1 MTLIFNKIRK
11 LLHEEYSFQY
21 DQIQLDTDFEKELGT
36 DSREMLELINDFE
49 TIFNIEISFDDID
62 DFIFS
67 GETIKVQ
74 DVVDYITKKITDPEK
89 LHKNKL

>member
-1 MTLIFNKIRK
+1 MTFIFNRIRK
-11 LLHEEYSFQY
+11 LLHEEYRFPY

-49 TIFNIEISFDDID
+49 IIFDIEINFDDID

-67 GETIKVQ
+67 GKTIKIQ
-74 DVVDYITKKITDPEK
+74 DVVDYIGKKIRIRQ
-89 LHKNKL
+89 

>member
-1 MTLIFNKIRK
+1 MSLIFDKIRK

-21 DQIQLDTDFEKELGT
+21 DQIQLDTDFEKELGS

-49 TIFNIEISFDDID
+49 TIFDIEISFDDID

-67 GETIKVQ
+67 GKTIKIQ
-74 DVVDYITKKITDPEK
+74 DVIDYIENKITG
-89 LHKNKL
+89 

>member
-1 MTLIFNKIRK
+1 MTLIFDRIRK

-21 DQIQLDTDFEKELGT
+21 DQIQLDTDFEKELGS

-49 TIFNIEISFDDID
+49 TIFDVEISFDDID

-67 GETIKVQ
+67 GKTIKIQ
-74 DVVDYITKKITDPEK
+74 DVIDYIEKKITG
-89 LHKNKL
+89 

>member
-1 MTLIFNKIRK
+1 MTLIFDKIRK

-21 DQIQLDTDFEKELGT
+21 DQIQLDTDFEKELGS

-49 TIFNIEISFDDID
+49 TIFDIEISFDDID

-67 GETIKVQ
+67 GKTIKIQ
-74 DVVDYITKKITDPEK
+74 DVIDYIEKKITS
-89 LHKNKL
+89 

>member
-1 MTLIFNKIRK
+1 MSLIFDKIRK

-21 DQIQLDTDFEKELGT
+21 DQIQLDTDFEKELGS

-49 TIFNIEISFDDID
+49 TIFDIEISFDDID

-67 GETIKVQ
+67 GKTIKVQ
-74 DVVDYITKKITDPEK
+74 DVIDYIEKKITG
-89 LHKNKL
+89 

>member
-1 MTLIFNKIRK
+1 MTLIFNRIRK

-21 DQIQLDTDFEKELGT
+21 HQIQLDTDFEKELGT

-49 TIFNIEISFDDID
+49 TLFDIEISLDDID

-67 GETIKVQ
+67 GKTIKIQ
-74 DVVDYITKKITDPEK
+74 DVIDYIEKKITA
-89 LHKNKL
+89 

>member
-1 MTLIFNKIRK
+1 MTLIFDKIRK

-21 DQIQLDTDFEKELGT
+21 DQIQLDTDFEKELGS

-49 TIFNIEISFDDID
+49 TIFDIEISFDDID

-67 GETIKVQ
+67 GKTIKVQ
-74 DVVDYITKKITDPEK
+74 DVIDYIEKKITG
-89 LHKNKL
+89 